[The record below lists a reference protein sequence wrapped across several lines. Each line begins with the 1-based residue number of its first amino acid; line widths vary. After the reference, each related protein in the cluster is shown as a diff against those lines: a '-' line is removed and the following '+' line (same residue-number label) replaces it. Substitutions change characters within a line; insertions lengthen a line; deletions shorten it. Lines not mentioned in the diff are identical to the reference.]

1 MFKFVLLAA
10 LVSFVSASG
19 HYEHA
24 PVAHV
29 TNVAVHKTVAVPT
42 VVGYGSK
49 VVGEKVVGYNTHHQQ
64 HVSHKVITQ
73 PIHIVKPATWQ
84 QSSGHSIPATGK
96 VISAPI
102 VTHHAGK

>member
-1 MFKFVLLAA
+1 MFKFVVLAA
-10 LVSFVSASG
+10 LVSLVSASG
-19 HYEHA
+19 YEHA

-64 HVSHKVITQ
+64 HVVPK
-73 PIHIVKPATWQ
+73 
-84 QSSGHSIPATGK
+84 
-96 VISAPI
+96 
-102 VTHHAGK
+102 

>member
-1 MFKFVLLAA
+1 MFKFVVLAA
-10 LVSFVSASG
+10 LISFVSASG

-49 VVGEKVVGYNTHHQQ
+49 VVGEQVVSVIEFHSVGVFEKAQTQSAKFCRNSVLWKKVWREFW
-64 HVSHKVITQ
+64 SRSWDFIEE
-73 PIHIVKPATWQ
+73 IWQ
-84 QSSGHSIPATGK
+84 
-96 VISAPI
+96 
-102 VTHHAGK
+102 

>member
-1 MFKFVLLAA
+1 MIKFVLLAA
-10 LVSFVSASG
+10 VVSVVSASG
-19 HYEHA
+19 HYEA

-64 HVSHKVITQ
+64 HVVPKVITQ

-96 VISAPI
+96 VISSPI